1 MLARIRTAAQ
11 NKDSGFTLI
20 ELLVVMII
28 IGILAAIAIPA
39 FLSQK
44 NKAKTTSV
52 KADVSIIGKEVAA
65 FLVDEPALGLGV
77 DITTTAASGSTP
89 AKFSFSSPAIT
100 GNLSKDNIAVGKITS
115 SSNWCSMVYNSSID
129 ATQPTLAAPGKSE
142 WKYTQDGLSKGACS

>member
-39 FLSQK
+39 FLNQK
-44 NKAKTTSV
+44 NKAKITSV
-52 KADVSIIGKEVAA
+52 KADVSTIGKEAA
-65 FLVDEPALGLGV
+65 AYLVDGDPSAAV
-77 DITTTAASGSTP
+77 SVTTTTTTPISFSFGSPAVTGKLSQDNVASGT
-89 AKFSFSSPAIT
+89 
-100 GNLSKDNIAVGKITS
+100 ITS
-115 SSNWCSMVYNSSID
+115 STNWCVMVYNKSID
-129 ATQPTLAAPGKSE
+129 ATAPTIAAPGKSE